1 MAQRRE
7 KSLCEG
13 DTIQEDV
20 KWKLSHVITP
30 SGHSKKANKGSGP
43 VKGIFS
49 PAMASFF
56 QKQHALGR
64 SHVAAEDL
72 KNFPL

>member
-1 MAQRRE
+1 MAKLRE

-20 KWKLSHVITP
+20 KWKPSRVITS

-49 PAMASFF
+49 AAMASFF
-56 QKQHALGR
+56 
-64 SHVAAEDL
+64 
-72 KNFPL
+72 KNNTPSAGVTWLWKI

>member
-1 MAQRRE
+1 MAKLRE

-20 KWKLSHVITP
+20 KWKPSHVITS

-49 PAMASFF
+49 PAMASVF
-56 QKQHALGR
+56 KNNTP
-64 SHVAAEDL
+64 SAEVTWWR
-72 KNFPL
+72 KI